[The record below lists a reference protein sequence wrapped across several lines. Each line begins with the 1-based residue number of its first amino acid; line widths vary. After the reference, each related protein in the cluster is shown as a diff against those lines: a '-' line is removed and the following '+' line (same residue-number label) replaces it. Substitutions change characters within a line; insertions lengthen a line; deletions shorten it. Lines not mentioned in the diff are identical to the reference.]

1 MVNAFS
7 LAARTTTNTIDNGD
21 GTVTTIT
28 VTYNL
33 DGSKSTKK
41 KTQAKVV
48 PENVNRSGSPTRDH
62 TRGSFTTIE
71 EATEQVK
78 KELKKVLGIPHADN
92 STFAHKVHRAIPAEI
107 LLIAS
112 QDDVTQAQES
122 DSAKRKYG
130 LPNIPN
136 TQSESGSLATSA
148 LLQMLFENPKRFMPN
163 HSNPYDCRELIKQIQ
178 ARVKRCS
185 SLQEANP
192 VISSSRPLGPPALKD
207 NKYAPFYVVP
217 PGFTGTRR
225 ALLICV
231 VGGEDHDLKGP
242 PNDVQYIRHFL
253 MEHCG
258 FQQQNITELRDDRHA
273 PSTSQRSTK
282 KNILDGFAKMVK
294 LSKPKDVVFIQFS
307 GHG

>member
-1 MVNAFS
+1 MLNS
-7 LAARTTTNTIDNGD
+7 LATRTTTNTIDNGD

-28 VTYNL
+28 TTYNL

-48 PENVNRSGSPTRDH
+48 PENVHRSGSPTPEYKR
-62 TRGSFTTIE
+62 SFTTVE
-71 EATEQVK
+71 EATEHVK

-130 LPNIPN
+130 LPDIPN
-136 TQSESGSLATSA
+136 THTECGSLATSA
-148 LLQMLFENPKRFMPN
+148 LLQMLFENPKRVMPN
-163 HSNPYDCRELIKQIQ
+163 HSNPYNCRELIKQIQ
-178 ARVKRCS
+178 ARVKKCS

-231 VGGEDHDLKGP
+231 VNGEDNDLQGP
-242 PNDVQYIRHFL
+242 PNDIQYVRHFL
-253 MEHCG
+253 TEHCG
-258 FQQQNITELRDDRHA
+258 FQQKNIIELRDDRHA
-273 PSTSQRSTK
+273 PATSPRSTK
-282 KNILDGFAKMVK
+282 KNILDGFSQMVK
-294 LSKPKDVVFIQFS
+294 LSKPNDVVFIQFS